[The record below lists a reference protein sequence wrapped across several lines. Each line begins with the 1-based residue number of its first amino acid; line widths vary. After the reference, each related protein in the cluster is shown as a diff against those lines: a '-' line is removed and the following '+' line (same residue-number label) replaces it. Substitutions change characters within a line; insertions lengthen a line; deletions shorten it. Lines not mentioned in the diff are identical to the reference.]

1 VRSTPAYDGLTVLET
16 HGGESENRMAVYKQK
31 NSNKWSYKFA
41 WNGQQIRKSTKQ
53 TNKRVAEQ
61 MEAAHKTALAK
72 GEVGI
77 REKKPVP
84 TLKEFS
90 PRFEQAIE
98 TECAAKPA
106 TIKFYKAKLNYLLA
120 DESLASCSLD
130 RIDEDLI
137 DTYKQRRRKSVSRHK
152 KVLSAA
158 SVNRELATLR
168 RLLRLA
174 QDWGIIDR
182 VPRIRLLRGERTRE
196 FVLNYEQEKNYL
208 AATTGD
214 LHDIA
219 LLMIDTG
226 LRMGEVLSLECKD
239 VRLEPASGAKY
250 GYLTVRSATSKNSK
264 SRNVPLTLRVSA
276 MLKHRLDGRS
286 EDALVFRRA
295 NGGHLVQTWVNEQ
308 HRTIRDLLKLPEEFV
323 PHSLRHTFGTR
334 LGESGADAF
343 TIMKLMGHST
353 ITVSQRYVHPS
364 PEAVELAVGR
374 MEAMNGMKL
383 EKLGIV
389 SGIPAQSETQQLQ

>member
-1 VRSTPAYDGLTVLET
+1 
-16 HGGESENRMAVYKQK
+16 MAVYKQK
-31 NSNKWSYKFA
+31 NSDKWWYKFS
-41 WNGQQIRKSTKQ
+41 WNGQLIRKSTKQ
-53 TNKRVAEQ
+53 ANKRIAEAI
-61 MEAAHKTALAK
+61 EAAHKTALAK

-84 TLKEFS
+84 TLSQFA
-90 PRFEQAIE
+90 PRFEIAIE

-106 TIKFYKAKLNYLLA
+106 TISFYKAKLKSLLA
-120 DESLASCSLD
+120 DESLASCRLD
-130 RIDEDLI
+130 RIDEDLV
-137 DTYKQRRRKSVSRHK
+137 DSYKQKRRKTVSRHK

-174 QDWGIIDR
+174 QAWGIIDR

-196 FVLNYEQEKNYL
+196 FVLTYVQEKNYL
-208 AATTGD
+208 NSTSGD
-214 LHDIA
+214 LHDLA
-219 LLMIDTG
+219 VLMIDTG
-226 LRMGEVLSLECKD
+226 LRMGEALSLDSRD
-239 VRLEPASGAKY
+239 VRLDPAPGAKY
-250 GYLTVRSATSKNSK
+250 GLLTIRSATSKNSK

-276 MLKHRLDGRS
+276 MLKPRLDENAEG
-286 EDALVFRRA
+286 LVFKRA
-295 NGGHLVQTWVNEQ
+295 NGEPLAQTWVNEQ
-308 HRTIRDLLKLPEEFV
+308 HRSVRDLLKFPKEFV

-374 MEAMNGMKL
+374 MEALNARKL
-383 EKLGIV
+383 EEVGIV
-389 SGIPAQSETQQLQ
+389 SGIPPKEGQALVQ